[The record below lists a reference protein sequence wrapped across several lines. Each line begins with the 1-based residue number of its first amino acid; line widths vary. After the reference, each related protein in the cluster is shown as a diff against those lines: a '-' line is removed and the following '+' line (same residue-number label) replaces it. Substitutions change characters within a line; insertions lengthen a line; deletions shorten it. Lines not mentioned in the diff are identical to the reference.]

1 MGESSP
7 PGESVCFLGVS
18 LKDSLPNTKYRMDT
32 QRLLYNSWEAKHLAE
47 HSLLMEK
54 YRSLKQKEEM
64 VLANVG
70 VKANKK
76 DTLLNHKA
84 NNTLSKLGNAEL
96 LSIQKEEDIEASYR
110 RNIQTITQR
119 REKRLKEAEDEFERA
134 QGYYT
139 SERDASLSKCKRE
152 FDAKK
157 RMLESQGE
165 YIEQTRN
172 LDIKSLSEITLE
184 KQKQDILK
192 QLKNSITIMQM
203 SRSQLPTDSSFDTT
217 VPTLPENLLVTST
230 SSQPSQEVKE
240 PVPIHTNQE
249 TKDMPSWLVNIGED
263 ASLVI
268 LRAESKREDARL
280 RREAEEEE
288 MQREERK
295 LQYRKQLEEEAEE
308 RRRKRHEEENQ
319 ESDSENFEEELAA
332 AKARQAAITKARKD
346 EQEDSSFERW
356 AVANAFPPT
365 ITDTKA
371 KKPIKTIRR

>member
-1 MGESSP
+1 
-7 PGESVCFLGVS
+7 
-18 LKDSLPNTKYRMDT
+18 MDT

-54 YRSLKQKEEM
+54 YKSLKQKEEM

-70 VKANKK
+70 VKATKK
-76 DTLLNHKA
+76 DTLLTHKS
-84 NNTLSKLGNAEL
+84 NNTLTKLGNAEL
-96 LSIQKEEDIEASYR
+96 QSIQKEEDIESSYR

-134 QGYYT
+134 EGYYT
-139 SERDASLSKCKRE
+139 RERDASLTKCKRE

-172 LDIKSLSEITLE
+172 LEIKSLSEITLE

-192 QLKNSITIMQM
+192 QLKNSITVMQM
-203 SRSQLPTDSSFDTT
+203 SRSQLSSDSTFDTPL
-217 VPTLPENLLVTST
+217 PTLPENLLVTST
-230 SSQPSQEVKE
+230 PSQPSQEVKE

-249 TKDMPSWLVNIGED
+249 TKDMPSWLVNMGED
-263 ASLVI
+263 PSLAI

-308 RRRKRHEEENQ
+308 RRRKRQEENK
-319 ESDSENFEEELAA
+319 EDSDSENFEEELAA
-332 AKARQAAITKARKD
+332 AKARQAAIIKARR
-346 EQEDSSFERW
+346 EEEEDSSFERW
-356 AVANAFPPT
+356 AAANVYSKKEDTPSFPPT
-365 ITDTKA
+365 ISNTKL
-371 KKPIKTIRR
+371 KKPIKTIKR